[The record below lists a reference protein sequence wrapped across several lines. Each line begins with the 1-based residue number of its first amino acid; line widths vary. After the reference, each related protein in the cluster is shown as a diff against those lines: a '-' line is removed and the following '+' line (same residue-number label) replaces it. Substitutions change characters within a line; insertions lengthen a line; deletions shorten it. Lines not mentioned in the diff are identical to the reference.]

1 MNQNIL
7 KMAYALFFQI
17 SSILGFIISLYFVF
31 TYLGLTKP
39 SNKLIPADI
48 CSKNACSSVL
58 ETRFARVFKVPNF
71 YLGTIYYFMVFIS
84 SFFALNNL
92 ILYFFLA
99 LSWFVVLFS
108 VYLAYSLIFRLKTAC
123 NLCFTAQIIN
133 LFIAVLY
140 TLLT

>member
-1 MNQNIL
+1 MP
-7 KMAYALFFQI
+7 YALFFQI

-39 SNKLIPADI
+39 SNKLIPANV
-48 CSKNACSSVL
+48 CSENSCSSVL
-58 ETRFARVFKVPNF
+58 ETRFARVFKFPNF
-71 YLGTIYYFMVFIS
+71 YLGLIYYSMVFIS
-84 SFFALNNL
+84 SFFVLNNL

-108 VYLAYSLIFRLKTAC
+108 IYLAYALIFKLKTAC
-123 NLCFTAQIIN
+123 NLCFIAQIIN

-140 TLLT
+140 GLML